1 MQKPAPEITT
11 QSEPFW
17 QACKEGRLLIMNC
30 RQCDTPFFYP
40 RRSCPSCWSEEVEWV
55 ESTGRGTVWTL
66 SEVAISLWG
75 DAWNDVVPYTVAVID
90 LDDGVRMASRLV
102 GGSGWKIG
110 DRVQVSFQPGEN
122 DAVMPYFTAAGQ
134 PRS

>member
-1 MQKPAPEITT
+1 MQKPAPEITK

-30 RQCDTPFFYP
+30 KQCGKPFFYP
-40 RRSCPSCWSEEVEWV
+40 RRSCPSCWSEEVEWL
-55 ESTGRGTVWTL
+55 ESKGRGTIWTL

-75 DAWNDVVPYTVAVID
+75 DAWDDAVPYTVAVID
-90 LDDGVRMASRLV
+90 LDEGVRMASRLV
-102 GGSGWKIG
+102 GVSNWKIG

-122 DAVMPYFTAAGQ
+122 GVVMPYFTAAG
-134 PRS
+134 